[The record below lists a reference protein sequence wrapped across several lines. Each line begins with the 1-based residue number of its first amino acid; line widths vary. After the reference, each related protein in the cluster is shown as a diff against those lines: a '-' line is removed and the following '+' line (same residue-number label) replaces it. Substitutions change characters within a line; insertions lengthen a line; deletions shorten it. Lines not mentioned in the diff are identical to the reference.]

1 MRLDLD
7 AELVVDAVEIAQ
19 TTINTPL
26 GERSVVSV
34 PTATPSAALA
44 RRTKAGAAA

>member
-1 MRLDLD
+1 MRPGLD
-7 AELVVDAVEIAQ
+7 AELVVDAVEIAS

-26 GERSVVSV
+26 GARSVVPV

-44 RRTKAGAAA
+44 SVLSR